1 MGQQWRTTA
10 LWGSVVFG
18 AALCAAMVST
28 ATVAAGLGEMTV
40 RSQLGQPLVADIELV
55 LRDKRDL
62 VGLSA
67 SIASV
72 DAHRKANM
80 PYAGAALGLKAALQ
94 TDKDGR
100 QTIRVESVKPVLE
113 PALKLLIVLD
123 SPGAQ
128 SLRAYNVLLELPESP
143 RR

>member
-1 MGQQWRTTA
+1 MGQQLRVKA

-18 AALCAAMVST
+18 AMLCAAT
-28 ATVAAGLGEMTV
+28 ATLAAGLGPMTV
-40 RSQLGQPLVADIELV
+40 RSQLGQPLVADIELL

-62 VGLSA
+62 AGLST

-72 DAHRKANM
+72 DAHRKTNM
-80 PYAGAALGLKAALQ
+80 PYAGAALGLKATLQ

-100 QTIRVESVKPVLE
+100 RTIRVESVKPVVE
-113 PALKLLIVLD
+113 PAVILLIALD

-128 SLRAYNVLLELPESP
+128 SLRAYNVLLDVPESP
-143 RR
+143 RRQ

>member
-1 MGQQWRTTA
+1 MGQQLRVKA

-18 AALCAAMVST
+18 AMLCAAT
-28 ATVAAGLGEMTV
+28 ATLAAGLGPMTV
-40 RSQLGQPLVADIELV
+40 RSQLGQPLVADIELL

-62 VGLSA
+62 AGLST

-72 DAHRKANM
+72 DAPRKTNM
-80 PYAGAALGLKAALQ
+80 PYAGAALGLKATLQ

-100 QTIRVESVKPVLE
+100 RTIRVESVKPVVE
-113 PALKLLIVLD
+113 PAVILLIALD

-128 SLRAYNVLLELPESP
+128 SLRAYNVLLDVPESP
-143 RR
+143 RRQ